1 MKFCEG
7 EKKKKHLI
15 KNLGDRVCDN
25 NSFKGAVVQ
34 PVQCFPAEIRKDSK
48 IIQDH

>member
-1 MKFCEG
+1 MKLRDG
-7 EKKKKHLI
+7 EKEKYLI
-15 KNLGDRVCDN
+15 TKNLGDCVCDD

-34 PVQCFPAEIRKDSK
+34 PVQCFPAEIRKDLK

>member
-1 MKFCEG
+1 MKFREG
-7 EKKKKHLI
+7 EKEKHLI
-15 KNLGDRVCDN
+15 KNLGDCVGDD

-34 PVQCFPAEIRKDSK
+34 PVQCFPAEIRKDLK